1 MQIAGEQADLD
12 SNDVPSPVKAAEA
25 ATAAEAAK
33 AAAQKVKAAE
43 AATAAYAAAEAAT
56 AHAANTKKEREGE
69 TARRVKAKLA
79 LKAAL
84 PKAPCILWGNTCFLM
99 FVQ

>member
-12 SNDVPSPVKAAEA
+12 SNDVPSP
-25 ATAAEAAK
+25 
-33 AAAQKVKAAE
+33 VKAAE